1 MSTPIDTSAA
11 RAAIFNRIRSAHRR
25 PASATA
31 EELAAVEDYLARH
44 PSGPRPLIE
53 GDLRIRFRE
62 PVAVGKITE
71 LTPRL
76 AKTYAGISAKT
87 LQRDLAAVEEMELVE
102 RKPEGVRARR
112 ELILAFLPWQSGKTL
127 KG

>member
-1 MSTPIDTSAA
+1 VLDLS
-11 RAAIFNRIRSAHRR
+11 
-25 PASATA
+25 PA
-31 EELAAVEDYLARH
+31 
-44 PSGPRPLIE
+44 
-53 GDLRIRFRE
+53 RE

-76 AKTYAGISAKT
+76 AKTYAGISTKT

-112 ELILAFLPWQSGKTL
+112 ELILAFLPWRRPTAQPKEGT
-127 KG
+127 

>member
-1 MSTPIDTSAA
+1 MLDLS
-11 RAAIFNRIRSAHRR
+11 
-25 PASATA
+25 PA
-31 EELAAVEDYLARH
+31 
-44 PSGPRPLIE
+44 
-53 GDLRIRFRE
+53 RE

-102 RKPEGVRARR
+102 RKPEGVRA
-112 ELILAFLPWQSGKTL
+112 GVN
-127 KG
+127 

>member
-1 MSTPIDTSAA
+1 MLDLSTA
-11 RAAIFNRIRSAHRR
+11 
-25 PASATA
+25 
-31 EELAAVEDYLARH
+31 
-44 PSGPRPLIE
+44 
-53 GDLRIRFRE
+53 RE

-87 LQRDLAAVEEMELVE
+87 LQRDLAAVEEMGLVE

-112 ELILAFLPWQSGKTL
+112 ELILAFLPWHRTTAQPKAGT
-127 KG
+127 